1 MNCIDNIE
9 IPTDYSTLKKK
20 KTKLVLKFTLNLK
33 SLKKKKQQ
41 TNLRN
46 PVAKTH

>member
-20 KTKLVLKFTLNLK
+20 NKTSLKIHFEFEII
-33 SLKKKKQQ
+33 KKKKT
-41 TNLRN
+41 TNQ
-46 PVAKTH
+46 PQKSCS